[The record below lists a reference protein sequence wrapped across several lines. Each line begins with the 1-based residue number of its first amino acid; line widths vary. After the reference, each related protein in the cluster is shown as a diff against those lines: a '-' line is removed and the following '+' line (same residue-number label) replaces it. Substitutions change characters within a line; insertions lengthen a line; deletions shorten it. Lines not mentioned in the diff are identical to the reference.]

1 MATLR
6 KRGSKWHVQ
15 VRRSGHTQTR
25 SFSHKADAESWTRL
39 VERGIDTG
47 AIDDG
52 SIPNSSMSVGD
63 LLRRYSAEILPS
75 KKSALVETFIIR
87 NFERHALGSIST
99 CQVSGSDISKYR
111 DDRLGSVTEGTVH
124 RELSLLRHCFEV
136 ARKEWG
142 IPHKTNPVAEI
153 TTSPTPSRHRLA
165 IPASGCV
172 ASVRHWPGHTCAA
185 HLK

>member
-15 VRRSGHTQTR
+15 VRRSGHNQTR
-25 SFSHKADAESWTRL
+25 SFSLKADAESWTRL

-75 KKSALVETFIIR
+75 KKIFQVGIR
-87 NFERHALGSIST
+87 SGTKLEFFEIRVKSLI
-99 CQVSGSDISKYR
+99 
-111 DDRLGSVTEGTVH
+111 DRLRLATKIVFVGIC
-124 RELSLLRHCFEV
+124 LSLFKRSDLYRRC
-136 ARKEWG
+136 ATG
-142 IPHKTNPVAEI
+142 IGKNT
-153 TTSPTPSRHRLA
+153 
-165 IPASGCV
+165 ASQKCT
-172 ASVRHWPGHTCAA
+172 RMFF
-185 HLK
+185 